1 MKTINRQMRDAM
13 RPVKQ
18 DLRQPPRRVL
28 VARVKEAEANEWIGF
43 IGRNTDIVPLRMK
56 K

>member
-13 RPVKQ
+13 RPVKRE
-18 DLRQPPRRVL
+18 LRETPRRVL
-28 VARVKEAEANEWIGF
+28 VAKARETEADTWLGF